1 MANCGQTVVTHLK
14 GQGVSEQTQE
24 RGVALDH
31 PVKRRSAAERFAG
44 LQDRI
49 ARSLPSTVRTD
60 EHDDVP
66 VAEPDYVEDEQATA
80 WYEVVPR
87 FPMAR
92 SGYECV
98 AVDEHIEMLE
108 RELEELESE
117 LERLRT
123 RAPAHDEV
131 EDEIKKIGEQTST
144 ILLAAHDRAKE
155 TTRVAQEQAD
165 KCLADAAAN
174 AIRIT
179 EEANH
184 KKADVEAEMR
194 RLTTER
200 SRLLADMEALAG
212 TLSTV
217 AREASA
223 RFPAES

>member
-1 MANCGQTVVTHLK
+1 MANCAQTVVTDLK

-44 LQDRI
+44 FSDRI
-49 ARSLPSTVRTD
+49 ARSLPSTMRTD
-60 EHDDVP
+60 EHGEPLV
-66 VAEPDYVEDEQATA
+66 EPDYTEDDQATA

-87 FPMAR
+87 FPLAR

-117 LERLRT
+117 VEQLRT
-123 RAPAHDEV
+123 RTPAHDQV

-174 AIRIT
+174 AIRVT
-179 EEANH
+179 EEANQ
-184 KKADVEAEMR
+184 KKAEIEAEMR
-194 RLTTER
+194 RLSTER

-217 AREASA
+217 AREAAA
-223 RFPAES
+223 RFPAEA

>member
-1 MANCGQTVVTHLK
+1 
-14 GQGVSEQTQE
+14 VSEQTQE
-24 RGVALDH
+24 RGVALDQ

-44 LQDRI
+44 FHDRI
-49 ARSLPSTVRTD
+49 ARSLPTPVRTD
-60 EHDDVP
+60 TEEP
-66 VAEPDYVEDEQATA
+66 VGEFDYSDDEQATS

-87 FPMAR
+87 FPLAR
-92 SGYECV
+92 SGYECA
-98 AVDEHIEMLE
+98 AVDEHIELLE

-117 LERLRT
+117 LEQLRT
-123 RAPAHDEV
+123 RTPAHNEV
-131 EDEIKKIGEQTST
+131 EDEIRRIGEQTST

-155 TTRVAQEQAD
+155 TTQQAQEQAD

-174 AIRIT
+174 AIRVT

-184 KKADVEAEMR
+184 KKAEIEVEMR

-217 AREASA
+217 AREATG
-223 RFPAES
+223 RFSESV

>member
-1 MANCGQTVVTHLK
+1 M
-14 GQGVSEQTQE
+14 SEQSQE

-31 PVKRRSAAERFAG
+31 PVKRRFTAERFAG
-44 LQDRI
+44 LSDRI
-49 ARSLPSTVRTD
+49 ARSLPSPARAD
-60 EHDDVP
+60 EHGDP
-66 VAEPDYVEDEQATA
+66 VVEPDYPEDDQATA

-87 FPMAR
+87 FPLAR

-108 RELEELESE
+108 RELEELETEVES
-117 LERLRT
+117 LRT
-123 RAPAHDEV
+123 RTPAHNEV
-131 EDEIKKIGEQTST
+131 EDEIRKIGEQTST

-174 AIRIT
+174 AIRVT
-179 EEANH
+179 EEANQ
-184 KKADVEAEMR
+184 KKGEIEVEMR

-217 AREASA
+217 AREAA
-223 RFPAES
+223 GRFTAEV

>member
-1 MANCGQTVVTHLK
+1 
-14 GQGVSEQTQE
+14 VSEQTQE

-31 PVKRRSAAERFAG
+31 PVKRRTAFAG
-44 LQDRI
+44 LGDRI
-49 ARSLPSTVRTD
+49 ARSLPSPIRA
-60 EHDDVP
+60 EGQGEP
-66 VAEPDYVEDEQATA
+66 VVEPEYAGDEQDTS

-108 RELEELESE
+108 RELEELETE
-117 LERLRT
+117 VERLRV

-131 EDEIKKIGEQTST
+131 EDEIRKIGEQTSA

-155 TTRVAQEQAD
+155 TTRQAQEQAD

-174 AIRIT
+174 AIRVT
-179 EEANH
+179 EEANQ
-184 KKADVEAEMR
+184 KKAEIEAEMR
-194 RLTTER
+194 RLSTER

-223 RFPAES
+223 RFTSEI

>member
-1 MANCGQTVVTHLK
+1 M
-14 GQGVSEQTQE
+14 SEQSQE

-44 LQDRI
+44 LSDRI
-49 ARSLPSTVRTD
+49 ARSLPSTIRAEGTD
-60 EHDDVP
+60 EP
-66 VAEPDYVEDEQATA
+66 VIEPDYPEDEQATS

-87 FPMAR
+87 FPLAR
-92 SGYECV
+92 SGYECL

-108 RELEELESE
+108 RELEELETE
-117 LERLRT
+117 VEGLRT
-123 RAPAHDEV
+123 RTPAHNEV
-131 EDEIKKIGEQTST
+131 EDEIKRIGEQTSS

-155 TTRVAQEQAD
+155 TTREAQEQAD

-179 EEANH
+179 EEANQ
-184 KKADVEAEMR
+184 KKAEIEAEMR

-217 AREASA
+217 AREASG
-223 RFPAES
+223 RFAETV